1 MTAGDLDG
9 VAAATER
16 LLASLREAPS
26 ALGDPSP
33 LPGWTRA
40 HVATH
45 LARNADSFTWMLD
58 GVRCGEQREQ
68 YPGGATTRAAAIEA
82 GAGRPGE
89 EVVADVERAAGRLAA
104 AFARMD
110 GSDWAATV
118 KPSVGEVPAQYLV
131 GARLREVEVH
141 HVDLGL
147 RYTTADWPVE
157 FVDRELTQRIAGL
170 PTRLPPGTAVRLV
183 HTGTGQSW
191 ELGGGPASVSVSGPG
206 HAILAWLLGR
216 EAVGLDA
223 PAGLP
228 PLSPW

>member
-1 MTAGDLDG
+1 MVSPPPPSGCWPACARHPRPWVIRHPCPGGPAPTSRPTWRATPTVSPGCSTG
-9 VAAATER
+9 SVAASS
-16 LLASLREAPS
+16 ASSTRVAPRRVPRRSRRAPRGQARRSSPTWS
-26 ALGDPSP
+26 APPGGWPPRSR
-33 LPGWTRA
+33 GWTA
-40 HVATH
+40 PI
-45 LARNADSFTWMLD
+45 
-58 GVRCGEQREQ
+58 G
-68 YPGGATTRAAAIEA
+68 
-82 GAGRPGE
+82 
-89 EVVADVERAAGRLAA
+89 
-104 AFARMD
+104 
-110 GSDWAATV
+110 ATV

-228 PLSPW
+228 Q